1 MIAMMMLIMMM
12 KIVMIIMIIVIMTII
27 MVMMIMTTRMV
38 IMIMEKGGTSSR
50 PICFKKLEDGPVF
63 YLREVL
69 QLVKDIF
76 RAAAGADYYF

>member
-1 MIAMMMLIMMM
+1 MM

-27 MVMMIMTTRMV
+27 MVMMIMTSRMV
-38 IMIMEKGGTSSR
+38 IMIMEKGVTSSR

-76 RAAAGADYYF
+76 RAAAEADYYF

>member
-1 MIAMMMLIMMM
+1 MIVMMMLIMMM
-12 KIVMIIMIIVIMTII
+12 KIVMIIMIIV
-27 MVMMIMTTRMV
+27 IMTTRMV

-76 RAAAGADYYF
+76 RAAAEADYYF

>member
-1 MIAMMMLIMMM
+1 
-12 KIVMIIMIIVIMTII
+12 
-27 MVMMIMTTRMV
+27 MMIMTSRMV
-38 IMIMEKGGTSSR
+38 IIMIMEKGVTSSR